1 MNQLAH
7 YRNLLEAIDTNTAW
21 MKNVK
26 AQGGKLSVI
35 TKPNVPII
43 ANGSIATIGYNSIID
58 NGSPLTIT
66 EIEIPLD
73 PTWSGT
79 VGIYFNSAADK
90 KRYGDSI
97 LGLIYEGFDDDS
109 WAKIDQLIARSIGVH
124 DSVLMHHLMDVDPLR
139 GDGVGIRVY
148 IDPDLVRNAI
158 DQIFRFNK
166 ELTRY
171 AIVNDFD
178 LIRQLPD
185 PNPELF
191 DDPEIKRAIIV
202 GTLQNIKTGNN
213 IEARAMI
220 SYLTKQGVN
229 WPEIAGI
236 SRSVN
241 ASLKQ

>member
-7 YRNLLEAIDTNTAW
+7 YRNLLEAIANNTAW
-21 MKNVK
+21 IKNVK

-35 TKPNVPII
+35 TKPNV
-43 ANGSIATIGYNSIID
+43 SILAD
-58 NGSPLTIT
+58 GSPLTIT

-73 PTWSGT
+73 TTWSGT
-79 VGIYFNSAADK
+79 VGVYFNSDADE
-90 KRYGDSI
+90 KRYGDGI
-97 LGLIYEGFDDDS
+97 LELIYEGFDDKS
-109 WAKIDQLIARSIGVH
+109 WRKIDQLVARSLGVH
-124 DSVLMHHLMDVDPLR
+124 DSVLMHDLMDVDPLR

-148 IDPDLVRNAI
+148 IDPELVRNAI
-158 DQIFRFNK
+158 NQIFSLNK

-191 DDPEIKRAIIV
+191 NDPEIKRAIIV
-202 GTLQNIKTGNN
+202 GTLQNIKAGDN
-213 IEARAMI
+213 IQARAMI
-220 SYLTKQGVN
+220 SYLTKQGVD
-229 WPEIAGI
+229 WPEITGI
-236 SRSVN
+236 SRSIS

>member
-7 YRNLLEAIDTNTAW
+7 YRNLLEAIANNTDW

-26 AQGGKLSVI
+26 AQGGKLSVV
-35 TKPNVPII
+35 TKPNVPVI
-43 ANGSIATIGYNSIID
+43 A

-79 VGIYFNSAADK
+79 VGIYFNSAADE

-97 LGLIYEGFDDDS
+97 LELIYEGFDDDS
-109 WAKIDQLIARSIGVH
+109 WAKIDQLIARSLGVH
-124 DSVLMHHLMDVDPLR
+124 DSVLMHNLMDVDPLR

-148 IDPDLVRNAI
+148 IDPEIVRNAI

-191 DDPEIKRAIIV
+191 NDPEIKRAIIV
-202 GTLQNIKTGNN
+202 GTLQNIKAGDN
-213 IEARAMI
+213 IQARAMI
-220 SYLTKQGVN
+220 SYLTKHGVD

-236 SRSVN
+236 SCSLN
-241 ASLKQ
+241 ASLKR